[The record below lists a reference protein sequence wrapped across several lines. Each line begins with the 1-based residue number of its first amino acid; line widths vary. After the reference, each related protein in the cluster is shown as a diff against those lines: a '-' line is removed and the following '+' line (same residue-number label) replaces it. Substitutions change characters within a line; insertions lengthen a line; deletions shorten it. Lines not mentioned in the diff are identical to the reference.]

1 MDAGRLDRRIVIKS
15 RDAGTNSFGEPV
27 DTWTTLATVWA
38 NVAPVSDGER
48 WRAGETLAAKAC
60 RFTIRY
66 SATVAVVDPTYQ
78 ITYDGR
84 VWDIQGVKEINR
96 REFLELTAA
105 ARGEQT

>member
-1 MDAGRLDRRIVIKS
+1 MDAGRLDRRIVLK
-15 RDAGTNSFGEPV
+15 RRKAGTNAFGEPV
-27 DTWTTLATVWA
+27 DEWTTLATVWS

-48 WRAGETLAAKAC
+48 WRAGETLASKMC

-66 SATVAVVDPTYQ
+66 SLSVAILDPRDQ
-78 ITYDGR
+78 IEYDGR